1 MLLLLFNPEGS
12 RSRTGKAMV
21 PKSGLLS
28 LVVNAVTEGNAEFSF
43 SEISFLWALNQHL
56 LQSHNLIVQVL
67 SF

>member
-43 SEISFLWALNQHL
+43 SEISFLWALNQH
-56 LQSHNLIVQVL
+56 VL
-67 SF
+67 